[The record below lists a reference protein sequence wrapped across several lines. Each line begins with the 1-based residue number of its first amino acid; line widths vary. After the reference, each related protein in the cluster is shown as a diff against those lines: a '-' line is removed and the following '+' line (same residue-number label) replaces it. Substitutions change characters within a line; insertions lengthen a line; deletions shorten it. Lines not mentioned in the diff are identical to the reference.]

1 MDTDWI
7 AIANLVLIQPKG
19 LELGE
24 LAEGVLFD
32 ARNLSAGQ
40 VQHLQLLQAGKEGRS
55 QAAQLVAGQA
65 EAVQVG
71 QPGRRPVE
79 AAYSIL
85 AEVEGAQGG
94 GGGQL
99 GGEAGEQVGAQV
111 QVLGEWVG
119 SCIYSNMMLCMNKNL
134 S

>member
-32 ARNLSAGQ
+32 ARNLI
-40 VQHLQLLQAGKEGRS
+40 
-55 QAAQLVAGQA
+55 AGQA
-65 EAVQVG
+65 EAVEVG

-94 GGGQL
+94 GGSHL

-119 SCIYSNMMLCMNKNL
+119 SCIHI
-134 S
+134 